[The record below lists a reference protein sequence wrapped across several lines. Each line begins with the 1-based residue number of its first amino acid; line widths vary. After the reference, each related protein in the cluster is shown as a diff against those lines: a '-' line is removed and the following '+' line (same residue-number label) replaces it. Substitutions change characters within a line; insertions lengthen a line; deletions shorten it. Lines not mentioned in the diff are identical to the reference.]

1 MKKDFEITITETL
14 QRTITIPADSLDE
27 AKSIAEDM
35 YKASEIVLS
44 SEDFTVHTIEGDMR
58 F

>member
-1 MKKDFEITITETL
+1 MKTDFEIIITETL
-14 QRTITIPADSLDE
+14 ERTIIIEADSLDE

-35 YKASEIVLS
+35 YKNSEIVLS
-44 SEDFTVHTIEGDMR
+44 AEDFTEYIIDGDMR